1 MSVEFSG
8 FLHRFKLAFPLLLF
22 LSKNEVISF
31 VFWHGDKLVGRFSYK
46 FHDFF
51 RQKSA
56 LPLYQHYPNPFLIKE
71 RQKRDNLFLKSF
83 LWTSE
88 QLVKLTFNICLCRF
102 SWHVTQSKVSQKHAN
117 FRTFSSFSCISFE
130 LLSFLPSVSK
140 TNVHKLSIPLHLK
153 AIIKIFRSGFW
164 DLWLA
169 IQTCR
174 RGVHATCKQ
183 WPWSLG
189 L

>member
-1 MSVEFSG
+1 MSRFSSEY
-8 FLHRFKLAFPLLLF
+8 RFAD
-22 LSKNEVISF
+22 SS
-31 VFWHGDKLVGRFSYK
+31 GDK
-46 FHDFF
+46 DF
-51 RQKSA
+51 
-56 LPLYQHYPNPFLIKE
+56 IVE
-71 RQKRDNLFLKSF
+71 
-83 LWTSE
+83 
-88 QLVKLTFNICLCRF
+88 VKLTSVRTANEQNQESPSFTKHIKLPFNICLCRF

-174 RGVHATCKQ
+174 RGVHSTCKQ

>member
-1 MSVEFSG
+1 M
-8 FLHRFKLAFPLLLF
+8 KLL
-22 LSKNEVISF
+22 KNLCQTKDSNITE
-31 VFWHGDKLVGRFSYK
+31 
-46 FHDFF
+46 
-51 RQKSA
+51 
-56 LPLYQHYPNPFLIKE
+56 P
-71 RQKRDNLFLKSF
+71 
-83 LWTSE
+83 
-88 QLVKLTFNICLCRF
+88 LVKWNPDWYSWKIKHLTLNLPYIKLICLYRF
-102 SWHVTQSKVSQKHAN
+102 SWRVTQSRVSQKHAN
-117 FRTFSSFSCISFE
+117 FRTFSSFSCILFE
-130 LLSFLPSVSK
+130 LLSFLPSVYNN
-140 TNVHKLSIPLHLK
+140 NVYKLSIPLHLK

>member
-1 MSVEFSG
+1 MWFPLDSLFTDGNGAALWNVRYNLNLIFHKAAP
-8 FLHRFKLAFPLLLF
+8 LLTPHFKLP
-22 LSKNEVISF
+22 
-31 VFWHGDKLVGRFSYK
+31 
-46 FHDFF
+46 
-51 RQKSA
+51 
-56 LPLYQHYPNPFLIKE
+56 
-71 RQKRDNLFLKSF
+71 
-83 LWTSE
+83 
-88 QLVKLTFNICLCRF
+88 FNICLYRF
-102 SWHVTQSKVSQKHAN
+102 SWHVTQSRVSQKHSN

-174 RGVHATCKQ
+174 RGVTPHASSGHGVWGYNSKAHAYN
-183 WPWSLG
+183 WSLPRNTKKTIN
-189 L
+189 LAQFDV

>member
-1 MSVEFSG
+1 MSVEVSG

-46 FHDFF
+46 FHDFSG
-51 RQKSA
+51 K
-56 LPLYQHYPNPFLIKE
+56 
-71 RQKRDNLFLKSF
+71 NLRFPCISITQIHFFLKSF

-88 QLVKLTFNICLCRF
+88 QLVKLTFNICICRF

-169 IQTCR
+169 IQTCC

>member
-1 MSVEFSG
+1 MEKIEQLLECAKHRNIFGNIGNAAKVLVSTQSTRENVRQWKKARLTGDVFEVFGNIVVVGSASDHTSNI
-8 FLHRFKLAFPLLLF
+8 FLISRMWMLLF
-22 LSKNEVISF
+22 HI
-31 VFWHGDKLVGRFSYK
+31 KLM
-46 FHDFF
+46 
-51 RQKSA
+51 
-56 LPLYQHYPNPFLIKE
+56 
-71 RQKRDNLFLKSF
+71 
-83 LWTSE
+83 
-88 QLVKLTFNICLCRF
+88 FNICLCRF
-102 SWHVTQSKVSQKHAN
+102 SWHVTQSKFSQKHAN

-174 RGVHATCKQ
+174 RGVRATCKQ